1 MVFNH
6 NYFFQ
11 AHGDER
17 SPLNRSLGNMKDV
30 PDQKRQLTYP
40 NRLKNQNSTT
50 LTDISNKRD
59 KNTELEFKFER
70 NFLEDI
76 PKRTSEPFL
85 GTKAI
90 PFSQDNIQYLLNQPI
105 NSLRCD
111 RRPSKFSRYPESH
124 TEPSPKKNQT
134 DFLDY
139 IDSIPIQTL
148 EKQLLTNHRL
158 NAEEHGDNN
167 VLCTVLEKPTLSSP
181 SPPKYYRMSMF

>member
-59 KNTELEFKFER
+59 KNTELEFKFEP

-76 PKRTSEPFL
+76 PKRTSEPFF
-85 GTKAI
+85 GTKAK

-158 NAEEHGDNN
+158 NVKEHGDNN